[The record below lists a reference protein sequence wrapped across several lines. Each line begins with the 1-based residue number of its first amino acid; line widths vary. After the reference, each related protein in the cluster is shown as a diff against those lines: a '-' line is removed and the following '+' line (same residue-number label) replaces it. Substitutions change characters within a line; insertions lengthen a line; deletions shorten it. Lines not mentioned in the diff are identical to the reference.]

1 MKHIPVFYIYIYIVT
16 NNEFSS
22 MGHRVEF
29 SEKRF
34 SKQPQEKKN
43 QIVLISKLS
52 NEKKNLHTKN
62 KLTLTKTKVLKG
74 FLESKNKIIFSVC
87 SFSDVIRQG
96 KLGTLWKTLCL
107 HIIRL

>member
-43 QIVLISKLS
+43 QIALISKLS

-62 KLTLTKTKVLKG
+62 KLTFDQNQG
-74 FLESKNKIIFSVC
+74 LEGILRVKK
-87 SFSDVIRQG
+87 
-96 KLGTLWKTLCL
+96 
-107 HIIRL
+107 